1 MENLKITLIQ
11 PDTIWENPQANL
23 DKYSTWF
30 EKLEETDVIVLP
42 EMFTTGFSMQPVIL
56 KEKMDGVAVNWMKNM
71 ARDKNAAVV
80 GSLIIEE
87 GEQIFNRAVWVFPD
101 GRIEKYDKRHL
112 FSMGQEHLHYSPG
125 NQKPIVE
132 FKGWKFCP
140 LICYDLRFPVWS
152 RNSEDY
158 DVLIYMASWPKPRHH
173 VWKSLLVARAIE
185 NQCYCVGVNRTG
197 IDGLGINHIG
207 DSALVY
213 PKGIAEFMGSA
224 ETHKTFELS
233 YSDLHDFRKKF
244 PVLDDRDQFQVFE

>member
-1 MENLKITLIQ
+1 MENLRITLIQ

-30 EKLEETDVIVLP
+30 ESLEETDVIVLP

-56 KEKMDGVAVNWMKNM
+56 KEKMDGVAVNWMKNK
-71 ARDKNAAVV
+71 ARDRNAAVV

-87 GEQIFNRAVWVFPD
+87 NGQLFNRAVWVMPD

-112 FSMGQEHLHYSPG
+112 FSMGEEHLHYSPG
-125 NQKPIVE
+125 NEKPIIE

-152 RNSEDY
+152 RNAEDY
-158 DVLIYMASWPKPRHH
+158 DVLIYMANWPEPRHN

-185 NQCYCVGVNRTG
+185 NQCYCVGVNRIG
-197 IDGLGINHIG
+197 MDGVGINHIG
-207 DSALVY
+207 DSALIS
-213 PKGIAEFMGSA
+213 PKGIAEFMGA
-224 ETHKTFELS
+224 KETHKTFELS
-233 YSDLHDFRKKF
+233 YSDLHNFRESF
-244 PVLDDRDQFQVFE
+244 PVLRDRDQFQV

>member
-1 MENLKITLIQ
+1 MENLIITLIQ

-23 DKYSTWF
+23 DKYSAWF
-30 EKLEETDVIVLP
+30 EQLEETDVIVMP

-56 KEKMDGVAVNWMKNM
+56 KEKMDGVAVDWMKNM
-71 ARDKNAAVV
+71 ARDKDAAVV

-87 GEQIFNRAVWVFPD
+87 DEKIFNRVVWVFPD

-125 NQKPIVE
+125 NEKPIVE

-152 RNSEDY
+152 RNTEDY
-158 DVLIYMASWPKPRHH
+158 DVLIYVASWPEPRHH

-197 IDGLGINHIG
+197 MDGLGINHIG
-207 DSALVY
+207 DSALVS
-213 PKGIAEFMGSA
+213 PKGIAEFMGAA
-224 ETHKTFELS
+224 ETHRTFELS
-233 YSDLHDFRKKF
+233 YTDLHDFRKKF
-244 PVLDDRDQFQVFE
+244 PVLDDRDQFTL